1 MSSGYS
7 VGQDNFILVS
17 NTVQNWLKLAAKIVP
32 YNNVSP

>member
-7 VGQDNFILVS
+7 VGQDNLILGS
-17 NTVQNWLKLAAKIVP
+17 NAVQNWLKLAAKIVS